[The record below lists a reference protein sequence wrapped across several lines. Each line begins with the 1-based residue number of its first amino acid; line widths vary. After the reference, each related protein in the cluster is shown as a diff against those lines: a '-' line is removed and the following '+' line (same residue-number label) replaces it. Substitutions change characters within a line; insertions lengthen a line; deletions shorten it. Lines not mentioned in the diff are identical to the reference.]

1 MPTPRNRRA
10 RPVVDRGRVPS
21 SHSAPQDAHRA
32 LELALRAGELLLSAG
47 ASAAE
52 VTATCTAVA
61 RAGGLRRVE
70 SDITFTSITVSGQPA
85 DDAAPISGLRLV
97 QLRELDYSR
106 ATAVHDVVTKL
117 IEGRI
122 GAREAEDRLLT
133 VTTARHPFRRP
144 VVTAARALLAAAVAL
159 LLGAGAVVT
168 ATAFGATVLV
178 GLVIDALGR
187 RGIPAFFQNA
197 AGGLVAMSVALVLA
211 VADLGVR
218 PSLVVAGGIV
228 LLLPGVTLVGAV
240 HDAITGFYVTASAR
254 AFETFLLT
262 AGIISGVAVALS
274 VGVRLGV
281 PVQIGD
287 PPVSGI
293 GDVPLQLF
301 AAALA
306 SASFA
311 VSSHA
316 PRRTLLPTAA
326 AGALGWGIFLGVDRL
341 DLSATLASA
350 SAAVVIGLGSYAL
363 ARRQRVPVVVYVA
376 AGIIPLLPGL
386 TIYRGLRR
394 LTEGDTLG
402 GITLLG
408 TAVTVGLALAA
419 GALLGEYLG
428 QALRRT
434 AAPAERHLT
443 GLLQARATRH
453 GDRARR
459 RAAVRT
465 ASVDGRPHGPV

>member
-1 MPTPRNRRA
+1 M
-10 RPVVDRGRVPS
+10 PS
-21 SHSAPQDAHRA
+21 SPSASQDAYRA

-52 VTATCTAVA
+52 VTATCSAVA

-70 SDITFTSITVSGQPA
+70 SDITFTSITVSGQPS
-85 DDAAPISGLRLV
+85 DDTAPISGLRLV

-106 ATAVHDVVTKL
+106 ATAVHDVVTEL
-117 IEGRI
+117 TEDRI
-122 GAREAEDRLLT
+122 TPREAERRLLM
-133 VTTARHPFRRP
+133 VAAARHPYRRP
-144 VVTAARALLAAAVAL
+144 VVTAARALLATAVAL

-168 ATAFGATVLV
+168 AAAFGATVLV
-178 GLVIDALGR
+178 GLAIDALGR
-187 RGIPAFFQNA
+187 RGIPTFFQNA
-197 AGGLVAMSVALVLA
+197 AGGLIATSVALVLVA
-211 VADLGVR
+211 ADLGVR

-262 AGIISGVAVALS
+262 AGIISGVAIALS
-274 VGVRLGV
+274 IGVRLGV
-281 PVQIGD
+281 PAQIWD
-287 PPVSGI
+287 PQVSGI

-311 VSSHA
+311 VSNHA

-326 AGALGWGIFLGVDRL
+326 AGALGWGVFLGLDRL
-341 DLSATLASA
+341 DLSPTLASA
-350 SAAVVIGLGSYAL
+350 SAAVVIGLGSYVL
-363 ARRQRVPVVVYVA
+363 ARRQQVPVVVYVA

-386 TIYRGLRR
+386 TIYLGLRR

-419 GALLGEYLG
+419 GALLGEYVG

-434 AAPAERHLT
+434 ALPAERHLT
-443 GLLQARATRH
+443 GLLQARA
-453 GDRARR
+453 RR
-459 RAAVRT
+459 RGAVGT
-465 ASVDGRPHGPV
+465 TFVHGRRHGPV

>member
-1 MPTPRNRRA
+1 M
-10 RPVVDRGRVPS
+10 
-21 SHSAPQDAHRA
+21 
-32 LELALRAGELLLSAG
+32 
-47 ASAAE
+47 
-52 VTATCTAVA
+52 
-61 RAGGLRRVE
+61 
-70 SDITFTSITVSGQPA
+70 
-85 DDAAPISGLRLV
+85 
-97 QLRELDYSR
+97 
-106 ATAVHDVVTKL
+106 
-117 IEGRI
+117 
-122 GAREAEDRLLT
+122 
-133 VTTARHPFRRP
+133 
-144 VVTAARALLAAAVAL
+144 TAA
-159 LLGAGAVVT
+159 
-168 ATAFGATVLV
+168 AFGATVLV
-178 GLVIDALGR
+178 GLAIDALGR
-187 RGIPAFFQNA
+187 RGIPTFFQNA
-197 AGGLVAMSVALVLA
+197 AGGLIAMSVALVLVA
-211 VADLGVR
+211 ADLGVR
-218 PSLVVAGGIV
+218 PPLVVAGGIV

-274 VGVRLGV
+274 VGVRLGIPVQLWDPPGDSIGKV
-281 PVQIGD
+281 PV
-287 PPVSGI
+287 
-293 GDVPLQLF
+293 QLF

-306 SASFA
+306 AGAFA

-316 PRRTLLPTAA
+316 PRRTLLPAAA
-326 AGALGWGIFLGVDRL
+326 AGALGWGVFLALDRL
-341 DLSATLASA
+341 QLSPTLASA
-350 SAAVVIGLGSYAL
+350 SAAVVIGLGSYAV

-402 GITLLG
+402 GVTLLG

-443 GLLQARATRH
+443 GLLQARSTRH

-459 RAAVRT
+459 RGTVGTTMR
-465 ASVDGRPHGPV
+465 DWRRHGPV